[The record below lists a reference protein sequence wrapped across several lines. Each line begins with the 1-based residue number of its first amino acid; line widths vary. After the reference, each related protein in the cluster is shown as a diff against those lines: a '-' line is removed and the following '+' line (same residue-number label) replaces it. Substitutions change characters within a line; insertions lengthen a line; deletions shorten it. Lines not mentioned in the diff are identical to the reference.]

1 MPPRG
6 GGGPPLHQ
14 THFALHHFA
23 FHFALQQLFTLHHL
37 AAAGAKGK
45 ASRWFRVKFGANG
58 DCLHREQAGWWFN
71 SGYLDGMPWVQRK
84 MCDQGCTI
92 MMCHS
97 DFDCFN
103 FGPWCSSRSWGHLF
117 SRTKFIVSFDLT
129 FTFWRSELSLSF
141 KCFLFFRRPSS
152 CLEPTKEKSINQ
164 VLSLPEG
171 VKVCVTVWE
180 IL

>member
-1 MPPRG
+1 MVVWPRTKGCPPRFCSDATKRRRR
-6 GGGPPLHQ
+6 PSSASDTLCSASLCFSLCSAP
-14 THFALHHFA
+14 
-23 FHFALQQLFTLHHL
+23 TLHL
-37 AAAGAKGK
+37 APPGCCAAGAKGK
-45 ASRWFRVKFGANG
+45 ASRWFRVQFGANE

-129 FTFWRSELSLSF
+129 FTFWRSEISLFF

-152 CLEPTKEKSINQ
+152 CLKPAKKRSKN
-164 VLSLPEG
+164 
-171 VKVCVTVWE
+171 
-180 IL
+180 